1 MPSISQLIHCT
12 TKLSNSGFYVCL
24 LNDYYC
30 NARKYIKVR
39 GEWSQVPGETMF
51 LIEVFHKENKITVLV
66 SPNDMKAYSGSRV
79 VFRTQVQIYYDSLK
93 VA

>member
-1 MPSISQLIHCT
+1 
-12 TKLSNSGFYVCL
+12 
-24 LNDYYC
+24 
-30 NARKYIKVR
+30 
-39 GEWSQVPGETMF
+39 MF

-79 VFRTQVQIYYDSLK
+79 IFRTQVQIYYDSLK